1 MRTLFLLAGKN
12 GAESGQYWTLFY
24 SRIACQNFRHKK
36 AGFTRPIEFHLIF
49 YSSL

>member
-24 SRIACQNFRHKK
+24 RHSIL
-36 AGFTRPIEFHLIF
+36 ANQLALQANSG
-49 YSSL
+49 Y